1 MENHNVRYKDDEME
15 IVMYMKKAEMTDFD
29 IAFDYIEK
37 LWTYNKYEK
46 EITRE
51 VYEEVLGDPNSFA
64 FFIMDD
70 AGGYHGFCHGVYF
83 NTFWMTGMTC
93 YVSSIITNE
102 NERGEGHGIKLMD
115 YAVELAKKKGC
126 KALVLDSGMP
136 RIEAHRF
143 YEKYGFEKGCYGFD
157 LMLTK

>member
-1 MENHNVRYKDDEME
+1 MLPEKAAEWRST
-15 IVMYMKKAEMTDFD
+15 MYMKNAEMSDFD
-29 IAFDYIEK
+29 VAFDYIEK

-46 EITRE
+46 GSTRK

-64 FFIMDD
+64 FFMMDND
-70 AGGYHGFCHGVYF
+70 GGYHGFCHGICF

-93 YVSSIITNE
+93 YVSGIITNE
-102 NERGEGHGIKLMD
+102 DERGMGHGIRLMD
-115 YAVELAKKKGC
+115 HAVELVKAKGC

-136 RIEAHRF
+136 RTEAHRF

-157 LMLTK
+157 LMLTE